1 MALRTIR
8 HRNPTLLCFKLVLFK
23 VKIRSELEASVIGSI
38 LSWATKENWKW
49 QCELCDTENLLVYA
63 LNLYCSKWNSI
74 GTFFGPLNFKHRVM
88 SDERKL
94 ELTMRTMW
102 HRKPTRSCFKLVL
115 FKAKFDRNSLNFKHR
130 VMSDKR
136 KLKLTMRTIWHR
148 KPTRACFKLVLFK
161 AKIHS
166 EYFSVPW
173 SKHRVMSDERKLKLT
188 LKTLWHPKS
197 TSSCRFRWRFRRR

>member
-1 MALRTIR
+1 MFGT
-8 HRNPTLLCFKLVLFK
+8 PTADHCRVERVYNENYLWVHSIVLSVACLCLHVLMLCRAK
-23 VKIRSELEASVIGSI
+23 NK
-38 LSWATKENWKW
+38 NWH
-49 QCELCDTENLLVYA
+49 CELSDTENLLVHA
-63 LNLYCSKWNSI
+63 LNSYCSKPNSI
-74 GTFFGPLNFKHRVM
+74 GIFFGP
-88 SDERKL
+88 
-94 ELTMRTMW
+94 
-102 HRKPTRSCFKLVL
+102 
-115 FKAKFDRNSLNFKHR
+115 LNFKHR